1 MNSAL
6 FPIHVRTSTGL
17 EDILFKEL
25 SNLGLRD
32 LQVKHRLV
40 TGVGTQKLL
49 YKINLWSRT
58 AIRVLKPLASFPAE
72 NEKSFYDQIKAIDWN
87 PWISPTGTLAI
98 DAHVHSSFTT
108 HSLFLAQLTKDAIC
122 DQFREKTGKRPSVD
136 LECPDLRLAVNLYK
150 NHVEVSLDSSGESL
164 HKRGYKK
171 KTGEAP
177 LSETL
182 AAAIVSLSGWD
193 RVTPLV
199 DPMTG
204 SGTLAIEAGLI
215 LTHTAP
221 GLFRKRFGF
230 QSWKDYDAALFETLL
245 EEAKKAVL
253 PTEKPLITAFDK
265 DMRMVS
271 IAKENIERAGLTQT
285 ISVFQTDFF
294 AFTAI
299 PKPAGTLLMN
309 PPYDERMEV
318 RDIALLYSSIGER
331 LKTYYPNWNAFILT
345 SNIDAARDF
354 GLRAARKTAVNNGPL
369 ECILLE
375 YHLEPKN
382 EQPLL
387 AESSIEENPAWK
399 QKAETFGNRLKK
411 NFKHL
416 SKWAHRE
423 NISCWRVYDKDI
435 PEFPFIVDIF
445 EDTLHFAEVPKNH
458 DHSPLEHERYLHLMK
473 DTAATS
479 LGFSPEK
486 TVLKIRQSQKLPKE
500 ASLPAMEVSEAG
512 NRFLVNLVDYVDV
525 GLFLE
530 YRKVRKWLQEEAKGK
545 DFLNLFGFTGTGS
558 VSAAK
563 GGAKATVTVD
573 ASITYLSW
581 AEQNLRA
588 NGLVHSRNE
597 LVRSDVLDFLKTS
610 PQSFDLCW
618 VDPPVRFVN
627 RNSALD
633 FNIQE
638 GHVDLLRLVF
648 KRMRRKG
655 RVLFTTNCR
664 GFELAEKE
672 LTQDGVTCQEITHRL
687 IPTDFERA
695 TPFRAWLFQLTT

>member
-17 EDILFKEL
+17 EDLLFKEL

-40 TGVGTQKLL
+40 TGIGTLKLL
-49 YKINLWSRT
+49 YKVNLWSRT
-58 AIRVLKPLASFPAE
+58 AIRVLKPIASFPAS
-72 NEKSFYDQIKAIDWN
+72 NEKSFYDQVKAIDWS

-136 LECPDLRLAVNLYK
+136 LELADLRVAVNLYK
-150 NHVEVSLDSSGESL
+150 NHVEISLDSSGESL
-164 HKRGYKK
+164 HRRGYKRK
-171 KTGEAP
+171 AGEAP

-182 AAAIVSLSGWD
+182 AAAIVALSGWN
-193 RVTPLV
+193 RTTPLV

-215 LTHTAP
+215 LTNTAP

-230 QSWKDYDAALFETLL
+230 QGWKDYDSSLFESLV
-245 EEAKKAVL
+245 EEARKAIR
-253 PTEKPLITAFDK
+253 PHDSPLITAFDK

-271 IAKENIERAGLTQT
+271 VAKENIERAGLRNT
-285 ISVFQTDFF
+285 ISIFQTDFF

-318 RDIALLYSSIGER
+318 RDIALLYSQIGDR
-331 LKTYYPNWNAFILT
+331 LKSYYSGWNAFILT
-345 SNIDAARDF
+345 GNIDASRDF
-354 GLRAARKTAVNNGPL
+354 GLRASRKTALNNGPI
-369 ECILLE
+369 ECLLLE
-375 YHLEPKN
+375 YQVQSKTETALKPSEP
-382 EQPLL
+382 EV
-387 AESSIEENPAWK
+387 ENPAWK

-416 SKWAHRE
+416 SKWAQRE

-435 PEFPFIVDIF
+435 PEFPFIVDVF
-445 EDTLHFAEVPKNH
+445 GKTVHFAEVPKNH

-473 DTAATS
+473 DTAGVA
-479 LGFSPEK
+479 LGFPPENI
-486 TVLKIRQSQKLPKE
+486 VLKIRQSQKLPKE
-500 ASLPAMEVSEAG
+500 ASQPAVEVSEAG
-512 NRFLVNLVDYVDV
+512 KRFLVNLVDYIDV

-530 YRKVRKWLQEEAKGK
+530 YRNIRKWLQDEAKGR
-545 DFLNLFGFTGTGS
+545 DFLNLFAFTGTGT
-558 VSAAK
+558 VFAAAA
-563 GGAKATVTVD
+563 GAKSTVTVD

-597 LVRSDVLDFLKTS
+597 LVRSDVLDYLKAS
-610 PQSFDLCW
+610 PKSFDLCW

-633 FNIQE
+633 FNVQE
-638 GHVDLLRLVF
+638 DHIELLRLVF

-655 RVLFTTNCR
+655 KVLFTTNCR
-664 GFELAEKE
+664 GFALDEKA
-672 LTQDGVTCQEITHRL
+672 LTQDGITCEELTHRL
-687 IPTDFERA
+687 TPLDFERA
-695 TPFRAWLFQLTT
+695 KPFRAWLFQL